1 MKKEFPEFYRL
12 EDEEIKSLWADCIF
26 VFDANV
32 LLNLYRYSLETSEN
46 LIEVLKSLSDRIWIP
61 HQFAYEYQKNRAS
74 VIEEQRVKYNKSVD
88 IVVSELDKI
97 KDLQSNY
104 FKTPT
109 LDISAFQEGLVKSKE
124 TYPDCSFEDK
134 TRGKMDL
141 LFEGKVGD
149 LFDDKKR
156 NSVIESGFERYKQEV
171 PPGYCDAKEKDKD
184 DPTKTRKFGDLIG
197 WVQMIEKSKQIDKS
211 VIFITSERKED
222 WWQIVKGKTIGP
234 RFELIKEFGGRT
246 GKQFHMYDMKRFLD
260 YAKESY
266 TVTEKTLDE
275 VAKKDKL
282 YNDPLVSEK
291 VSLPSNMEAPFGDL
305 TLVGEW
311 REAEVSDSADIDKEI
326 IVTKKEVVPEESGQQ
341 IDF

>member
-12 EDEEIKSLWADCIF
+12 EDREIKTLWADCLF

-32 LLNLYRYSLETSEN
+32 LLNLYRYSLGTTEN

-74 VIEEQRVKYNKSVD
+74 VIEEQRIKYNKSAD
-88 IVVSELDKI
+88 TISSELDKI

-109 LDISAFQEGLVKSKE
+109 IDVVTFQENLIKSKE
-124 TYPDCSFEDK
+124 IYPDCNFEDK
-134 TRGKMDL
+134 TRSQMDS
-141 LFEGKVGD
+141 LFEDKVGD
-149 LFDDKKR
+149 PFSDKKQI
-156 NSVIESGFERYKQEV
+156 SIIEDGFERYRREI

-184 DPTKTRKFGDLIG
+184 DPTRTRKFGDLIG
-197 WVQMIEKSKQIDKS
+197 WIQMMEKSKEVGKS

-234 RFELIKEFGGRT
+234 RFELIKEFKEQT

-266 TVTEKTLDE
+266 TVSKKTLDE
-275 VAKKDKL
+275 VEKKQK
-282 YNDPLVSEK
+282 YTN
-291 VSLPSNMEAPFGDL
+291 
-305 TLVGEW
+305 
-311 REAEVSDSADIDKEI
+311 I
-326 IVTKKEVVPEESGQQ
+326 
-341 IDF
+341 